1 MQARRTESE
10 STDRSLI
17 DTATE
22 ALYRAGMGDVS
33 WTEALE
39 ALVRA
44 HGAESAMLFTPE
56 VPAELGG
63 LSVSLDLAARAALR
77 AVPTVKPIVRSK
89 TSHAFSTV
97 LDTEGDEQLPSTLFL
112 LFRAESAPALAKAD
126 VEAIQASC
134 RHVAMAVRLWYRDRF
149 SRHGSEALA
158 SNLNAAALIA
168 DEGGRVSWMNLRAE
182 TWVRERR
189 ILLTEG
195 RVADVPGASIDISR
209 AVREASQCGGRVLAA
224 ANASITVEIVPIPA
238 PRSREATGPVG
249 CVALMI
255 FRDRAGCKEVAAAL
269 AANFRLTATEI
280 DLAMALWKGILIAE
294 YAAQRSV
301 AMSTVRTQLKSL
313 LSKTHAR
320 RQSDI
325 VSLVA
330 RMMPLAA
337 PPPNG

>member
-1 MQARRTESE
+1 LCQVRR
-10 STDRSLI
+10 D
-17 DTATE
+17 
-22 ALYRAGMGDVS
+22 LYITGY
-33 WTEALE
+33 
-39 ALVRA
+39 LVRA

-63 LSVSLDLAARAALR
+63 LSVSLDLGARAALR
-77 AVPTVKPIVRSK
+77 AIPSLKPPARAK

-126 VEAIQASC
+126 VEAIQSTC
-134 RHVAMAVRLWYRDRF
+134 RHVALAVRLWYRDRF

-168 DEGGRVSWMNLRAE
+168 DEAGRVSWMNRRAE

-189 ILLTEG
+189 ILMTEG
-195 RVADVPGASIDISR
+195 RIAEVPGASIDISR
-209 AVREASQCGGRVLAA
+209 AVREAAQSGGRVLAA

-238 PRSREATGPVG
+238 PRAGEAARPIGS
-249 CVALMI
+249 VALMI

-280 DLAMALWKGILIAE
+280 DLAIALWKGILIAE